1 MKNIFKPIRYLFSDD
16 FALRLTQWR
25 TALIARI
32 PLGLTL
38 LRNRYTIPT
47 EYLGLDAFGMS
58 FPSRIGLGAGYDR
71 NGELIDAMAAT
82 GFGFVEIGTIT
93 PKPQQGAP
101 SPALHRLK
109 NDKALLYCGQT
120 ESQGVERV
128 IENIKRHNNKIIIG
142 CNIAKNDSTPAE
154 DAPRDYLRLF
164 RPLYQ
169 YADYFTVNICRN
181 SSEQPYVPTSREE
194 IMAILQPLFEF
205 RRGQN
210 QYRPI
215 LLKISPDL
223 DNEQI
228 DLMTD
233 IMIDT
238 PLDGMVACAAT
249 TGRYGLENSKQTIH
263 SLGRKAGTISG
274 HPLQARAL
282 EVVRR
287 VHSRAKGT
295 YPIIGCGGISTADDA
310 LAMLEAGAS
319 LVQVTTEYIYGGG
332 KSIRNMRAGLN
343 ERLRKAQQRQNLIK
357 ND

>member
-1 MKNIFKPIRYLFSDD
+1 MKSIFTPIRYLFSDD
-16 FALRLTQWR
+16 FALRFAQWR
-25 TALIARI
+25 TALVARM

-38 LRNRYTIPT
+38 RRKRYELQTDH
-47 EYLGLDAFGMS
+47 LALDAFGMS
-58 FPSRIGLGAGYDR
+58 FHSRIGLGAGYDR

-93 PKPQQGAP
+93 PKPQPASP
-101 SPALHRLK
+101 SPALHRLEG
-109 NDKALLYCGQT
+109 DRALLYCGQT

-128 IENIKRHNNKIIIG
+128 IENIKSHNSRIIIG
-142 CNIAKNDSTPAE
+142 CNIAKNDSTPPE
-154 DAPRDYLRLF
+154 DAPREYLRLF

-181 SSEQPYVPTSREE
+181 SSERPYVPTSREE

-223 DNEQI
+223 EDEQI

-249 TGRYGLENSKQTIH
+249 TGRYGLENSKQIIH
-263 SLGRKAGTISG
+263 SLGRKAGAITGS
-274 HPLQARAL
+274 PLRERAL

-310 LAMLEAGAS
+310 MAMLEAGAS

-343 ERLRKAQQRQNLIK
+343 ERLRKAQQRQNLPTE
-357 ND
+357 